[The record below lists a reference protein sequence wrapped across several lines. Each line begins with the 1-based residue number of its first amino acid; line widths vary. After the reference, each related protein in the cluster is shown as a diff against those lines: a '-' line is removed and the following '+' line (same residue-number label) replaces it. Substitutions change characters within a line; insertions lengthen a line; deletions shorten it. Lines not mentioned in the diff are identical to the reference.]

1 MGRLGEILRATAE
14 ACSRTVHRRALTT
27 VGAAGKAIRAETAA
41 VGDQPADISD
51 FARGPDIPNVK
62 ADPVANSSPSRNWS
76 RPEGVDTGSPLWPQS
91 AW

>member
-41 VGDQPADISD
+41 VTRAAAMG
-51 FARGPDIPNVK
+51 
-62 ADPVANSSPSRNWS
+62 VAEVMAGVGAVAIDAWS
-76 RPEGVDTGSPLWPQS
+76 AGE
-91 AW
+91 